1 MLAGNR
7 PAVVAFSYTVYQ
19 KINTT
24 QGATVRIIPTLITA
38 LLISSSASAADFSTS
53 IPLIEKSTE
62 TFYVSA
68 SIGKNRFELLVDTG
82 AGYTALNK
90 PLIETLKRSGHAQEK
105 GAIEGIMANGDI
117 YVLPV
122 FRISELNVGGCII
135 KDFDAAE
142 MPAGTRNLLGLSAL
156 RKAAP
161 FAFSLEPA
169 ELRLS
174 NCGTAVA
181 QAN

>member
-1 MLAGNR
+1 MKRITILIITLL
-7 PAVVAFSYTVYQ
+7 VSL
-19 KINTT
+19 TT
-24 QGATVRIIPTLITA
+24 
-38 LLISSSASAADFSTS
+38 SAADFNTS
-53 IPLIEKSTE
+53 IPLIEKNTE

-68 SIGKNRFELLVDTG
+68 SVGRTRFELLVDTG

-90 PLIETLKRSGHAQEK
+90 RLIDTLKITGHAHQT
-105 GAIEGIMANGDI
+105 GVIEGIMANGDI
-117 YVLPV
+117 HVLPV

-135 KDFDAAE
+135 KDFDAAQ

-161 FAFSLEPA
+161 FAFSMEPA

-174 NCGTAVA
+174 NCSTSIA
-181 QAN
+181 QVN

>member
-1 MLAGNR
+1 M
-7 PAVVAFSYTVYQ
+7 VAFAHTVYQ

-24 QGATVRIIPTLITA
+24 QGATVRRIIILITA
-38 LLISSSASAADFSTS
+38 LLIPFSISAADFNTS
-53 IPLIEKSTE
+53 IPLIEKNTE

-68 SIGKNRFELLVDTG
+68 SVGRTQFELLVDTG

-90 PLIETLKRSGHAQEK
+90 QLIDTLKVSGHAHQT
-105 GAIEGIMANGDI
+105 GMIEGIMANGDI
-117 YVLPV
+117 HVLRV

-135 KDFDAAE
+135 KDFDAAQ

-174 NCGTAVA
+174 NCSTSVA
-181 QAN
+181 QVN